1 MKKSI
6 MKKIALTILV
16 LGTTFSFAN
25 GPQNGQGRK
34 GTPPEEAIIACE
46 GQSSGDTC
54 SMTTQRGDSLTGTC
68 QNTPDD
74 KYFVCMPE
82 GMKKR

>member
-1 MKKSI
+1 MNK
-6 MKKIALTILV
+6 LILSTLL
-16 LGTTFSFAN
+16 LGATLSFAN
-25 GPQNGQGRK
+25 GPQNGQGPK
-34 GTPPEEAIIACE
+34 GGTPPQEAITACE